1 MVWTILQKKTRLF
14 LVFWQ
19 DCQLVKVL
27 ITLGDFD
34 ATIAQKKKEISIFWE
49 IVMNELLFLH
59 RPKES
64 YLPKADTNEIK
75 SLVHYKMDNII
86 HKLPRPQILKVR

>member
-1 MVWTILQKKTRLF
+1 
-14 LVFWQ
+14 
-19 DCQLVKVL
+19 
-27 ITLGDFD
+27 
-34 ATIAQKKKEISIFWE
+34 
-49 IVMNELLFLH
+49 MNELLFLH